1 MNETTPVPE
10 TSTDGAKTGFD
21 IHEILK
27 ILPHRYPLLLID
39 RVLELKRKERIVA
52 IKNVTI
58 NEPFFMGH
66 FPGLPIMPGVLIVEA
81 IAQAGG
87 CLLLTEVPDRNNK
100 VMVFTGIERA
110 KFRRP
115 VSPGDQLRLE
125 VELKGWREVPGMTAA
140 KMQGYAY
147 VGGKKVAEAVVSCQ
161 LIDSSRGRA
170 ASESDDAEG

>member
-1 MNETTPVPE
+1 MTENSPVTESSAEPP
-10 TSTDGAKTGFD
+10 KTVLD
-21 IHEILK
+21 IHELFK

-39 RVLELKRKERIVA
+39 RVIELKRKERIVA

-58 NEPFFMGH
+58 NEQFFMGH
-66 FPGLPIMPGVLIVEA
+66 FPGLPIMPGVLIIEA

-87 CLLLTEVPDRNNK
+87 ALLLTEVPDRSEK

-125 VELKGWREVPGMTAA
+125 VELRGWREVPGMVAA
-140 KMQGYAY
+140 KMQGYAF
-147 VGGKKVAEAVVSCQ
+147 VGTKKVAEAMVSCQ

-170 ASESDDAEG
+170 SNSAAEG